1 MRIPLGACVK
11 RGGGD
16 WRAERESGGGWRGF
30 DGSIK
35 KEKKKKRKGKKKPS
49 FPLLSIL
56 PFDADV
62 ERCDSNVGTSRWLS
76 ASRVGRIQ
84 LKLRV
89 LYFCISSRHF
99 YFLFL
104 LSMFFFLHNNNDPSA
119 YKAQEEEELPV
130 ENPKRRWFPGASPNK
145 FRSSIFFFLFLHLVF
160 NI

>member
-35 KEKKKKRKGKKKPS
+35 KEKKKKGKEKRNPPFPS
-49 FPLLSIL
+49 FLSSPSTLMWNGAI
-56 PFDADV
+56 P
-62 ERCDSNVGTSRWLS
+62 TSAQVVDCRRRGSVASSWSS
-76 ASRVGRIQ
+76 AFST
-84 LKLRV
+84 
-89 LYFCISSRHF
+89 FAFHPDISTF
-99 YFLFL
+99 YFFFQC
-104 LSMFFFLHNNNDPSA
+104 FFFLHNNNDPSA

-145 FRSSIFFFLFLHLVF
+145 FRSSIFFFFSY
-160 NI
+160 I